1 MIWWLR
7 NRRIAVPLSCAAAAA
22 VLTILAGDYSIP
34 TPSFLAFG
42 LPAVALALILPLALA
57 ITVNVALGRADRQ
70 AEDLALRLI
79 TALDL
84 SLALATVTVFAVPLL
99 LIEPT
104 NPTSLGAI
112 RNALGLVSCGLL
124 LRTLIPEDVA
134 VVVPVAWTIIA
145 AAFGAGL
152 DNRATWWAWQLADGR
167 NTTSWIFSTALA
179 AAAVTALATW
189 RIRPSRAQFS
199 TGFTS

>member
-7 NRRIAVPLSCAAAAA
+7 NRRIAVPLGCAVAAV
-22 VLTILAGDYSIP
+22 VLTILAGDYPIP

-42 LPAVALALILPLALA
+42 LPAVALALVVPLVLA

-70 AEDLALRLI
+70 TEDLALRPV

-84 SLALATVTVFAVPLL
+84 GLALATVAVFAVPLL
-99 LIEPT
+99 LLEPT
-104 NPTSLGAI
+104 DPTSLGAI
-112 RNALGLVSCGLL
+112 RNAVGLVGFGLL

-134 VVVPVAWTIIA
+134 VVLPIAWTMIA

-152 DNRATWWAWQLADGR
+152 DNQATWWAWQLADGHDP
-167 NTTSWIFSTALA
+167 TSWIFSTALA
-179 AAAVTALATW
+179 AAAVTALATR

-199 TGFTS
+199 AGF